1 MDETLWA
8 HISTQSRFVGY
19 RPKKRL
25 SEPKPARDAMNEH
38 METINKRVE
47 RKPRKMIDDM
57 PTMRNQLMPDYL
69 QTNVAC
75 CATLRTVRGRH
86 R

>member
-47 RKPRKMIDDM
+47 KAQKND
-57 PTMRNQLMPDYL
+57 
-69 QTNVAC
+69 
-75 CATLRTVRGRH
+75 
-86 R
+86 